1 MIVRDLMT
9 KKFEFCTF
17 EDTAAVAGNIM
28 KAKNCGF
35 IPIVRDKKSLI
46 LEGVLTDRD
55 LALYLTSSNRL
66 AKDVKLREFA
76 TTDLKTVKPGDNI
89 SQVKA
94 RMEEAHIHRVPVVDE
109 SGKLL
114 GIISLKNLA
123 EEAWK
128 ERAKDNPEFTEKGLA
143 EIIESIALSR

>member
-1 MIVRDLMT
+1 MIVKDLMT

-17 EDTAAVAGNIM
+17 EDTAALAGNIM
-28 KAKNCGF
+28 KARNCGF

-55 LALYLTSSNRL
+55 LALYLTSSDRL

-76 TTDLKTVKPGDNI
+76 TTDLKTIKPSDNI

-128 ERAKDNPEFTEKGLA
+128 ERLKDNPEFTEKGLA

>member
-17 EDTAAVAGNIM
+17 EDTAALAGNIM

-128 ERAKDNPEFTEKGLA
+128 ERSKDNPEFTEKGLA